1 MAIQSNPSD
10 QAVVSGLRLFTGIG
24 EFKVVAVNPTL
35 EQLHGMNVMLQ
46 SEPKYDVEING
57 DNFKK
62 IVFWLRN
69 EDVTTSC
76 EILVTPG
83 EWVSQS
89 GKVKCYNRIGQDQWL
104 EKGPD
109 GSFDTSNCP
118 EWIKE
123 KGTFYAIPRG
133 MDTVTEFVKAWAN
146 VENGGEIKLDTVD
159 KIANGDMK
167 ELRELVKALS
177 GNSVRALAYV
187 RDEKYQAIY
196 TRHFGRVN
204 PKRNDLFIKE
214 MNKDYGDVKGEY
226 TIEWQKYEPSEIKA
240 DSSAPD
246 LKTESSDWEDS
257 GIDPFDED

>member
-10 QAVVSGLRLFTGIG
+10 QAVVSGLKLFTGIG

-123 KGTFYAIPRG
+123 KDTFYAIPRG

-159 KIANGDMK
+159 KVANGDVK
-167 ELRELVKALS
+167 ELRELVKVLAN
-177 GNSVRALAYV
+177 NSVRALVYV
-187 RDEKYQAIY
+187 RDEKYQAVY

-214 MNKDYGDVKGEY
+214 MNKDYGAVKGEY
-226 TIEWQKYEPSEIKA
+226 TIEWQKYEPSEIQA
-240 DSSAPD
+240 DTAAPA
-246 LKTESSDWEDS
+246 LEESSDWEDT
-257 GIDPFDED
+257 GIDPFGDD

>member
-10 QAVVSGLRLFTGIG
+10 QAVVSGLKLFTGIG
-24 EFKVVAVNPTL
+24 EFKVVAVNPSL
-35 EQLHGMNVMLQ
+35 DELHAMGVMLQ

-62 IVFWLRN
+62 VVFWLKN

-76 EILVTPG
+76 EVLITPG

-123 KGTFYAIPRG
+123 KDTFYAIPRG

-159 KIANGDMK
+159 KIANGDVK
-167 ELRELVKALS
+167 ELRELVKSLA

-187 RDEKYQAIY
+187 RDEKYQAVY

-214 MNKDYGDVKGEY
+214 MNKDYGAVKGEY
-226 TIEWQKYEPSEIKA
+226 TIEWQKYEPSEVQA
-240 DSSAPD
+240 DTSVPA
-246 LKTESSDWEDS
+246 LEESGDWEDT
-257 GIDPFDED
+257 GIDPFGDD